1 MVCSHCG
8 YDNPREHRYC
18 GMCGTPFPHRDLT
31 VPDAQSTLTFTSAPL
46 EVVSSSLSSTVA
58 EAQHAPLES
67 RAVEAKL
74 QPHDSAEVV
83 AETMA
88 PEAEAAEPEITA
100 ADMASANHIES
111 HPAPPLPESLEP
123 PARLEELPVADA
135 VVVEAA
141 LIEGVETAPTP
152 VTEVAEASAISP
164 PEEATPAP
172 IVEELPP
179 EESIVAETVPAA
191 ETVEPPALEV
201 EAPAPP
207 QPFVPQASEAPPPP
221 SHEEEPP
228 PAETRRPAPFIVPR
242 TAPHREAAATRS
254 DAGTSRPGVVKPP
267 IPERFTPPP
276 ASAGMPTFKEVTE
289 ASGAPDISPFEPP
302 IEKHPD
308 EDRELKEYVA
318 NFQYTPPSESADEL
332 TMRSEVPKID
342 KEVPAEFHHASFDGD
357 VPPPPEA
364 GAHPTGEEYY
374 PPGSSAA
381 NRSRFLDISDAPM
394 PAASAQPEEH
404 TGTSF
409 LGLDDEAP
417 TTPMLEEA
425 ETPKR
430 RQWGVWSVLLA
441 VLMVLL
447 LVFGGLGYLE
457 GRAQITHAFQGP
469 IEIAREGYEKLRQR
483 IVELTTPAPA
493 ATLVPTAQEE
503 KPTEPSPQP
512 AAKSETGAVN
522 PQPDNST
529 QSSQAPSSAASPAA
543 TPAQSQPATSTSSAA
558 ASQTSA
564 QSQPQQSP
572 AAAPPAVDTKATP
585 DAHTETTNAEPA
597 KPIEAPV
604 PKVSPKPQPGQQE
617 LAKAMD
623 ASDPAAAAAWLWKA
637 TSRGNPVAPVRLA
650 DMYIKGQGV
659 PRSCEQALVLLRSAA
674 TKENA
679 PARNRLAALYANG
692 TCVARDRVKAY
703 QLMSSALAADPTSD
717 WAQQNR
723 LTLWNEM
730 TAEER
735 AEAQKYR

>member
-1 MVCSHCG
+1 LVCSNCG

-18 GMCGTPFPHRDLT
+18 GMCGTPFPRRDLT
-31 VPDAQSTLTFTSAPL
+31 VPDAQSTLTFTSTPL
-46 EVVSSSLSSTVA
+46 EVTSSTFSVPAA
-58 EAQHAPLES
+58 EAQHRPVES
-67 RAVEAKL
+67 RAVEAERH
-74 QPHDSAEVV
+74 QHESPEVV
-83 AETMA
+83 AEAVA
-88 PEAEAAEPEITA
+88 PEAEVTEPEVTA
-100 ADMASANHIES
+100 DTASVDYVES
-111 HPAPPLPESLEP
+111 HPEPPLPESLEP
-123 PARLEELPVADA
+123 VAPPEEPLVAEA
-135 VVVEAA
+135 VLAEAA
-141 LIEGVETAPTP
+141 PIEAVETAPMPP
-152 VTEVAEASAISP
+152 VEVAETSLISP
-164 PEEATPAP
+164 PEEATPVSA
-172 IVEELPP
+172 VEEPLP
-179 EESIVAETVPAA
+179 EESVAAETEPAA
-191 ETVEPPALEV
+191 EAIQRPVLEV

-207 QPFVPQASEAPPPP
+207 QPFVPPASEASPPP

-242 TAPHREAAATRS
+242 PTSPRREATATRS
-254 DAGTSRPGVVKPP
+254 DTGLSRPGVVKPP
-267 IPERFTPPP
+267 IPEPFTPPP

-302 IEKHPD
+302 AEKHPD

-318 NFQYTPPSESADEL
+318 NFRYTPPGESADEL

-342 KEVPAEFHHASFDGD
+342 KEAPAEFHHASFDGD

-381 NRSRFLDISDAPM
+381 NRSRFLDISEAPT
-394 PAASAQPEEH
+394 PAATAQPAAH

-409 LGLDDEAP
+409 LGLDDAATTAP
-417 TTPMLEEA
+417 VLEEA
-425 ETPKR
+425 ATPKGHY
-430 RQWGVWSVLLA
+430 WLLWSLLLA
-441 VLMVLL
+441 LL
-447 LVFGGLGYLE
+447 LIFGGLGYLE

-469 IEIAREGYEKLRQR
+469 IEITREGYEKLRQR
-483 IVELTTPAPA
+483 IVELTKPVPESPAVQTEKQPEQPQKPA
-493 ATLVPTAQEE
+493 S
-503 KPTEPSPQP
+503 TEQ
-512 AAKSETGAVN
+512 
-522 PQPDNST
+522 
-529 QSSQAPSSAASPAA
+529 SPAA
-543 TPAQSQPATSTSSAA
+543 SSQPASSTQATPLPGSDSAA
-558 ASQTSA
+558 TAANSQPSSSSASQTSA
-564 QSQPQQSP
+564 RSQLQQSP
-572 AAAPPAVDTKATP
+572 GAAPPAVDTKAP
-585 DAHTETTNAEPA
+585 ADSNTETAIAEPG

-604 PKVSPKPQPGQQE
+604 PKVSSKPQPGQQE
-617 LAKAMD
+617 LAKAVG

-703 QLMSSALAADPTSD
+703 QLMSSALAADPTSE

-723 LTLWNEM
+723 QTLWNEM
-730 TAEER
+730 TPEER